1 MKSVLRKLSYSL
13 GTLLLAG
20 IVSCSEPSFT
30 VKGDIE
36 GADNVSVLLE
46 KSDFHGR
53 WVVIDSTRTNSSG
66 RFSLSRPAPGSPEIF
81 RLELNGRYVY
91 LPVDSTETITV
102 STSAT
107 AFDTGFTLSG
117 TPQAERMERF
127 EKDLIALPANVS
139 SDSLDAFK
147 RRVYMDYLRE
157 GNGSIVSYYVLTKT
171 LGNRFLFDPVDDYK
185 YYAAVATSFRHFR
198 PDDPHTALLEQTTLD
213 AMRRHNVA
221 TGKQQVL
228 EGTEVV
234 LIDMELPNENGDNVS
249 LSSVAGQGR
258 PTVLVFSLM
267 NEPESPAINARLRN
281 LHNHSNLNI
290 YQVSVDADQYAWRE
304 AARNLPW
311 TTVFEPA
318 GLQSRSLME
327 YNVSQLPAF
336 FIYNSKG
343 ELTDRAAD
351 LDELQRKLR

>member
-1 MKSVLRKLSYSL
+1 MKSISHILSYSL
-13 GTLLLAG
+13 SAMLLAG
-20 IVSCSEPSFT
+20 MVSCSKPSFT
-30 VKGDIE
+30 VKGDIK

-46 KSDFHGR
+46 KPDFHGR
-53 WVVIDSTRTNSSG
+53 WIVIDSTRTSSSG
-66 RFSLSRPAPGSPEIF
+66 SFSLSRPAPGSPEIF
-81 RLELNGRYVY
+81 RLDLDGRYVY

-102 STSAT
+102 NTSLD
-107 AFDTGFTLSG
+107 AFDTAFSLSG

-139 SDSLDAFK
+139 PDSLAAFK
-147 RRVYMDYLRE
+147 RRVYMEYLRE
-157 GNGSIVSYYVLTKT
+157 ANGSIVSYYVLTKT
-171 LGNRFLFDPVDDYK
+171 LGDHFLFDPVKDYK

-198 PDDPHTALLEQTTLD
+198 PNDPHTTLLEQTTLE
-213 AMRRHNVA
+213 AMRRHNVNL
-221 TGKQQVL
+221 GRQQVL
-228 EGTEVV
+228 EGSEIA
-234 LIDMELPNENGDNVS
+234 LLDMDIPDEDGKNVS
-249 LSSVAGQGR
+249 LSSVASQGR
-258 PTVLVFSLM
+258 PTVLVFSFM

-281 LHNHSNLNI
+281 IHNRGGINI
-290 YQVSVDADQYAWRE
+290 YQVSVDVDQYAWRD

-318 GLQSRSLME
+318 GLQSNSLTE

-351 LDELQRKLR
+351 LDELQRK